1 MFIFITNHKLKTLD
15 LINDLCRIIHTMYS
29 IHVFY
34 KQNNVRMNIICSG
47 YKDSAL
53 AGDVDVPQSCERVCD
68 DLILYPP
75 DCGVPHPLV
84 VAAAVSHRGR
94 AASPVVVQL
103 GQVGEDVVRSAEAET
118 GEAVVVVDS
127 LAHLRPVQG
136 LDVLAGGKILGTP
149 VDSPHHV

>member
-1 MFIFITNHKLKTLD
+1 MTCAVLFTLC
-15 LINDLCRIIHTMYS
+15 IQFMYS
-29 IHVFY
+29 I
-34 KQNNVRMNIICSG
+34 NNVRMNIICSG

-84 VAAAVSHRGR
+84 VAAAVSNRGR

-136 LDVLAGGKILGTP
+136 LDVLAGGEI
-149 VDSPHHV
+149 